1 MILSLDDM
9 LTDVDASH
17 IPVIEK
23 SPLSLDRIIQ
33 NTISNCN
40 DYSRTPI
47 HFRRRFH
54 LSLVA
59 AILIG
64 LLATTALAA
73 TIAGYLK
80 TVNIEYQVSDDGEI
94 LPPEVPDLG
103 ITLSVSSVS
112 PTGLELTSFIETAKD
127 VGTISAGSE
136 YYLEMQTDSG
146 WLVVPMLYEN
156 QWQWDNE
163 KISGVQYSWNIDW
176 TSIYGELAPGSYR
189 IQKPFTVTSNDGAV
203 KTYCISKEFIIKS
216 NPADRVEKPRK
227 AKYEATIYNQ
237 SELDKLFKVVKGDPL
252 ELAVILGAFYGLRRS
267 EVVGLK
273 WDAIDFERK
282 TISIR
287 HTVVQFTI
295 DGKTQVVQK
304 DSTKTKSSCR
314 TLPLV
319 APFETLLRY
328 PKAEQAINQK
338 VCGNCYC
345 QDYLDYILCRCH
357 GRTYQA
363 QLYHPALRSASQKA
377 RYEKDSLP
385 RSSP

>member
-1 MILSLDDM
+1 MKLSLDEM
-9 LTDVDASH
+9 LTEVDASH

-23 SPLSLDRIIQ
+23 SPLSLDRIIH

-40 DYSRTPI
+40 DYSHTPT

-127 VGTISAGSE
+127 VGTISAGSD

-146 WLVVPMLYEN
+146 WLVVPMLYEH

-203 KTYCISKEFIIKS
+203 KTYCISKEFII
-216 NPADRVEKPRK
+216 
-227 AKYEATIYNQ
+227 
-237 SELDKLFKVVKGDPL
+237 G
-252 ELAVILGAFYGLRRS
+252 G
-267 EVVGLK
+267 
-273 WDAIDFERK
+273 
-282 TISIR
+282 
-287 HTVVQFTI
+287 
-295 DGKTQVVQK
+295 
-304 DSTKTKSSCR
+304 
-314 TLPLV
+314 
-319 APFETLLRY
+319 
-328 PKAEQAINQK
+328 
-338 VCGNCYC
+338 
-345 QDYLDYILCRCH
+345 
-357 GRTYQA
+357 
-363 QLYHPALRSASQKA
+363 
-377 RYEKDSLP
+377 
-385 RSSP
+385 